1 MTSSRDEFPARHR
14 LFHAMVLMGGSLA
27 LRCGGETAGSPPGN
41 TTGGNATGGSAT
53 GGSATGGKASTG
65 GTISGSGGFGA
76 GGKAGSGGSATGG
89 LIITPDPTGGKVSV
103 DPGSFDCPPPQWDCA
118 ASPPYCYGNGYR
130 LPEGC
135 KCDRSRPLAP
145 SACAAGQV
153 LVCREGRYTASGA
166 PIETP
171 FGFECSC
178 TAAQLDCGLACD
190 AVFPNSGTCYER
202 DLSGLKEIL
211 CNCAQIV
218 LR

>member
-27 LRCGGETAGSPPGN
+27 LRCGGETATNSSQGN
-41 TTGGNATGGSAT
+41 ATGGNATGGN
-53 GGSATGGKASTG
+53 ASTG
-65 GTISGSGGFGA
+65 GTTSSSGGINTGGNASSGGNAA
-76 GGKAGSGGSATGG
+76 GGGV
-89 LIITPDPTGGKVSV
+89 LIPPPISTGGKVSV

-118 ASPPYCYGNGYR
+118 ASSPRCYGDGYR
-130 LPEGC
+130 LPDGC
-135 KCDRSRPLAP
+135 KCDPSRPLDP

-166 PIETP
+166 QLETP

-178 TAAQLDCGLACD
+178 TAPQLNCGLACD

-202 DLSGLKEIL
+202 DISGLKEIL